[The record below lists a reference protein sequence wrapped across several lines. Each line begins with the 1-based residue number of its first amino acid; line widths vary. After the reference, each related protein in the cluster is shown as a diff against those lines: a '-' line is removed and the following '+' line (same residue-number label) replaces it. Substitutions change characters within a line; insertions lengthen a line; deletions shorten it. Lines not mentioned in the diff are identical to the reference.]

1 MIRRPPRSTLFPYTT
16 LFRHGAARDR
26 RGRPRPPPAV
36 DRADDAHPARH
47 ARPRRRRGDRLCHR
61 ARTSAAAY
69 VRHAFGQPVEPQ
81 PHGPRVQRQHLCQ
94 ERPVPGRPRVE
105 GRGLRVLHHRQ
116 PDGRGHD
123 KPAQLLAPPPLR
135 ARGCI
140 PHRLMKKHTAIA
152 VVEFTSIADGIYCT
166 DALLKKAPIAM
177 IKSGTVSHG
186 RYLIVI
192 GGSTASVDESLQ
204 EALATG
210 QSSVLDHTFLPD
222 VHEQVHAAVLGQHL
236 PCEQEA
242 VAILETETIAAN
254 VRAAEIAVKG
264 TGVRLV
270 ELRLAEYEMSGKAIS
285 VYNGALHEVQA
296 AMELAAAFLR
306 GREEHVQLRIIS
318 RPHEALTR
326 HLARSPAWNASIHA
340 TSCSKARLVFPTAN
354 ALIEMLTL
362 CNRLLRA
369 RKKSRLSG

>member
-1 MIRRPPRSTLFPYTT
+1 
-16 LFRHGAARDR
+16 
-26 RGRPRPPPAV
+26 
-36 DRADDAHPARH
+36 
-47 ARPRRRRGDRLCHR
+47 
-61 ARTSAAAY
+61 
-69 VRHAFGQPVEPQ
+69 
-81 PHGPRVQRQHLCQ
+81 
-94 ERPVPGRPRVE
+94 
-105 GRGLRVLHHRQ
+105 
-116 PDGRGHD
+116 
-123 KPAQLLAPPPLR
+123 
-135 ARGCI
+135 
-140 PHRLMKKHTAIA
+140 MKKHPAIA

-242 VAILETETIAAN
+242 VAILETDTVAAN

-264 TGVRLV
+264 TEVRLV
-270 ELRLAEYEMSGKAIS
+270 ELRLAEYEMSGKAVS

-296 AMELAAAFLR
+296 AMELAGNFLR
-306 GREEHVQLRIIS
+306 GRKEFVQLRIIS

-326 HLARSPAWNASIHA
+326 HLSTGTRFAD
-340 TSCSKARLVFPTAN
+340 TSMRELEGEEVS
-354 ALIEMLTL
+354 
-362 CNRLLRA
+362 
-369 RKKSRLSG
+369 

>member
-1 MIRRPPRSTLFPYTT
+1 
-16 LFRHGAARDR
+16 
-26 RGRPRPPPAV
+26 
-36 DRADDAHPARH
+36 
-47 ARPRRRRGDRLCHR
+47 
-61 ARTSAAAY
+61 
-69 VRHAFGQPVEPQ
+69 
-81 PHGPRVQRQHLCQ
+81 
-94 ERPVPGRPRVE
+94 
-105 GRGLRVLHHRQ
+105 
-116 PDGRGHD
+116 
-123 KPAQLLAPPPLR
+123 
-135 ARGCI
+135 
-140 PHRLMKKHTAIA
+140 MKKHTAIA

-326 HLARSPAWNASIHA
+326 HLSTGTRFAD
-340 TSCSKARLVFPTAN
+340 TSMRELEGEEVS
-354 ALIEMLTL
+354 
-362 CNRLLRA
+362 
-369 RKKSRLSG
+369 